1 MSKLIQFSKDQK
13 SIKKETSHQSPIE
26 DKSNYRIIA
35 KNLVYIIGLSESM
48 ADKNILMKYEYL
60 GQYGKI
66 LKIIINK
73 KKAYNQGSKFGPTY
87 SAYITYNDPS
97 EASIAILSI
106 DKIMIDNHLIRAN
119 FGTTKYCQYYLNK
132 NKCPNKNCVFLHKK
146 ANPEDIINRE
156 DLNCNPG
163 YFFNQQ
169 IYAIKLADIYNPVV
183 KEKLLSKKNKDDDTI
198 FPSPYL
204 IYQNDIVIE
213 NTPKIKKIHK
223 LSISKEKKN
232 NENENVINIHRVP
245 INSMKL
251 SELETSNSTI
261 TTSNCLTSSLSS
273 KSIEIP
279 NNVINNNNNNNTIN
293 NNNNNN
299 NNNQM
304 NNTNLTNYNSSYFF
318 SPKKNS
324 FEINN
329 NNNNNLYENKASLL
343 NSVDTVQNFLN
354 IKNKINNNNNNFNNN
369 DFNTINNNISKLNIT
384 NSIEEDLLSNCNLSL
399 TTAQIFKK
407 EMNYNNNNNSNNN
420 IIINDN
426 NSLNFNR
433 QQSNASNISNNINL
447 QNFSHY
453 GRMGSDIPTTSN
465 FNQNNDDSS
474 ITTNLILNN
483 NNNL

>member
-1 MSKLIQFSKDQK
+1 MSKIIRFSKDQN
-13 SIKKETSHQSPIE
+13 SIKREQTQQSPIE
-26 DKSNYRIIA
+26 NKLNYRIIA

-87 SAYITYNDPS
+87 SAYITYNEPS

-132 NKCPNKNCVFLHKK
+132 NKCPNKNCVFLHEK

-156 DLNCNPG
+156 DLSSNPD

-169 IYAIKLADIYNPVV
+169 IYAIKLADIYNPIV
-183 KEKLLSKKNKDDDTI
+183 KEKLFSKKNKDDDTI

-204 IYQNDIVIE
+204 IYQNEIVIE

-251 SELETSNSTI
+251 SDLETSNSTI

-279 NNVINNNNNNNTIN
+279 NNSINNNNIHNNNNNNNINNNNIN
-293 NNNNNN
+293 NNNNLINNLFSLREKSRFDFVNN
-299 NNNQM
+299 NNTKEIEIPEFVSKISELSFKIDYLM
-304 NNTNLTNYNSSYFF
+304 NITD
-318 SPKKNS
+318 
-324 FEINN
+324 NN
-329 NNNNNLYENKASLL
+329 K
-343 NSVDTVQNFLN
+343 
-354 IKNKINNNNNNFNNN
+354 FNNIILYK
-369 DFNTINNNISKLNIT
+369 DELNKT
-384 NSIEEDLLSNCNLSL
+384 
-399 TTAQIFKK
+399 
-407 EMNYNNNNNSNNN
+407 NYNNNE
-420 IIINDN
+420 
-426 NSLNFNR
+426 LNWKNFILD
-433 QQSNASNISNNINL
+433 NISN
-447 QNFSHY
+447 
-453 GRMGSDIPTTSN
+453 
-465 FNQNNDDSS
+465 
-474 ITTNLILNN
+474 
-483 NNNL
+483 